1 MKRNLLKFRLQ
12 FRKKN
17 LLRLFLNPNETPLR
31 KSVAMAL
38 GVFIGVIP
46 IWGGQIIGG
55 LASAQ
60 YFKLNKPL
68 VVIGTYIN
76 LTPLF
81 PLIAFLSLKLGFLL
95 ANQSVSLPA
104 MGQINFELLQTYFW
118 YFLLGT
124 RSCHNSYFFW
134 ISHLCRYLPFPLIKV
149 PDQTKCK
156 CIKDTGSKHGTNT
169 SFFRKQGFHI
179 KVL

>member
-81 PLIAFLSLKLGFLL
+81 PLIAFLSLKLGFIL
-95 ANQSVSLPA
+95 ANQSIALPA
-104 MGQINFELLQTYFW
+104 ISQINFELLQRYFW
-118 YFLLGT
+118 YFLLGSIPVAAIT
-124 RSCHNSYFFW
+124 AAFFGMATYTS
-134 ISHLCRYLPFPLIKV
+134 IYLFRYLKI
-149 PDQTKCK
+149 QTKQTVIALK
-156 CIKDTGSKHGTNT
+156 IPVQTIAQTPP
-169 SFFRKQGFHI
+169 FFENKASI
-179 KVL
+179 

>member
-81 PLIAFLSLKLGFLL
+81 PLIAFLSLKLGSVPVAAITATFFGLATYAGIYLFRLL
-95 ANQSVSLPA
+95 KFQTKQSVNALKIPVQN
-104 MGQINFELLQTYFW
+104 MVQTPPFFE
-118 YFLLGT
+118 
-124 RSCHNSYFFW
+124 N
-134 ISHLCRYLPFPLIKV
+134 KV
-149 PDQTKCK
+149 S
-156 CIKDTGSKHGTNT
+156 I
-169 SFFRKQGFHI
+169 
-179 KVL
+179 

>member
-1 MKRNLLKFRLQ
+1 MKRNLLKIRIQ

-17 LLRLFLNPNETPLR
+17 LLRLFLNPDETPLR
-31 KSVAMAL
+31 KSFAMAL

-68 VVIGTYIN
+68 VLIGTYIN

-81 PLIAFLSLKLGFLL
+81 PLIAFLSLKLGFIL
-95 ANQSVSLPA
+95 ANQSIALPA
-104 MGQINFELLQTYFW
+104 ISHINFDLLQSYFW
-118 YFLLGT
+118 YFLLGSIPVAALT
-124 RSCHNSYFFW
+124 AALFGMATYAGIYIFRYVKIQAKQRVIGIKISVQPIAPTPPFFENKT
-134 ISHLCRYLPFPLIKV
+134 I
-149 PDQTKCK
+149 
-156 CIKDTGSKHGTNT
+156 G
-169 SFFRKQGFHI
+169 
-179 KVL
+179 

>member
-118 YFLLGT
+118 YFLLGSVPVAAIT
-124 RSCHNSYFFW
+124 ATFFGLATYAG
-134 ISHLCRYLPFPLIKV
+134 IYLFRLLKF
-149 PDQTKCK
+149 QTKQSVNALK
-156 CIKDTGSKHGTNT
+156 IPVQNMVQTPP
-169 SFFRKQGFHI
+169 FFEN
-179 KVL
+179 KVSI

>member
-1 MKRNLLKFRLQ
+1 M
-12 FRKKN
+12 
-17 LLRLFLNPNETPLR
+17 RLFLNPKETPLR

-104 MGQINFELLQTYFW
+104 LSQINFELLQTYFW
-118 YFLLGT
+118 YFLIGSIPVAAIT
-124 RSCHNSYFFW
+124 ATFFGLATYAG
-134 ISHLCRYLPFPLIKV
+134 IYLFRFLKF
-149 PDQTKCK
+149 QTKQSVTALK
-156 CIKDTGSKHGTNT
+156 IPVQNMVQTPP
-169 SFFRKQGFHI
+169 FFEN
-179 KVL
+179 KVSL

>member
-1 MKRNLLKFRLQ
+1 MKRNLLKFRIQ

-17 LLRLFLNPNETPLR
+17 LMRLFLNPNESPLR

-104 MGQINFELLQTYFW
+104 LSQINFELLQTYFW
-118 YFLLGT
+118 YFLIGSIPVAVLT
-124 RSCHNSYFFW
+124 ATFFGLATYTG
-134 ISHLCRYLPFPLIKV
+134 IYLFRFLKF
-149 PDQTKCK
+149 QTKQRVNALK
-156 CIKDTGSKHGTNT
+156 IPVQNIVQAPP
-169 SFFRKQGFHI
+169 FFDN
-179 KVL
+179 KVSE

>member
-12 FRKKN
+12 FRTKN

-55 LASAQ
+55 LATAQ

-81 PLIAFLSLKLGFLL
+81 PIIAFLSLKLGFLL
-95 ANQSVSLPA
+95 ANQSVSLPSLS
-104 MGQINFELLQTYFW
+104 QINFELLQTYFW
-118 YFLLGT
+118 YFLIGSIPVAVIT
-124 RSCHNSYFFW
+124 AVFFGLATYSG
-134 ISHLCRYLPFPLIKV
+134 IYLFRFLKFQSKQSVNALKIPVQNMVQTPPFFENKV
-149 PDQTKCK
+149 
-156 CIKDTGSKHGTNT
+156 S
-169 SFFRKQGFHI
+169 
-179 KVL
+179 L